1 SKLIQQ
7 TRQAKESLLSA
18 DAPEQ
23 MKITL
28 LGSGSKLL
36 GGTQSVAL
44 HRDEVHQIALDG
56 FFPLTQRDVLPEK
69 RRSAVVEFGLPY
81 ASDPAVSKHIA
92 EFLSHHQGVVPSDP
106 NTEPNTVSTDL
117 LPTALLLN
125 GGVFNSSLI
134 TQRLIALL
142 SDWLGRP
149 ITLLDNPHPD
159 WSVALGAV
167 AYAKARRGAQ

>member
-1 SKLIQQ
+1 
-7 TRQAKESLLSA
+7 
-18 DAPEQ
+18 
-23 MKITL
+23 M
-28 LGSGSKLL
+28 
-36 GGTQSVAL
+36 
-44 HRDEVHQIALDG
+44 
-56 FFPLTQRDVLPEK
+56 
-69 RRSAVVEFGLPY
+69 PY

-167 AYAKARRGAQ
+167 AYAKARRGAQLKIGGGAARSYFLHLQEKINSAKPYVCSPKAVKKDKKFV